1 MVIVFDLD
9 DTLFPE
15 SAFAVSALAEVGR
28 LAGQAYG
35 WDDYGDRLAALH
47 AAGRRPD
54 LFQAAATESG
64 RSPLTAGQL
73 SALLACY
80 REHRPDMLPWYAD
93 ASEAFR
99 VLHSRCPFE
108 LISDGY
114 LPTQRHKAAALGLE
128 RWIRRPVFT
137 EELGRQHWKPS
148 PMAFR
153 LIMERHPGETFA
165 YVADNP
171 AKDFIAPHA
180 LGWLSVRIRRP
191 DGVYAD
197 AVDAPGGSPDIVR
210 PDMAD
215 LPAILKVLK

>member
-15 SAFAVSALAEVGR
+15 SAFAASALAAVGR
-28 LAGQAYG
+28 LASQAYG

-47 AAGRRPD
+47 AAGHRPD
-54 LFQAAATESG
+54 LFQAAAKESG
-64 RSPLTAGQL
+64 RSPLTAEQL
-73 SALLACY
+73 VAFLACY
-80 REHRPDMLPWYAD
+80 REHRPSVLPWFAD

-99 VLHSRCPFE
+99 VLSPRFPFE

-114 LPTQRHKAAALGLE
+114 LPTQRHKASALGLE
-128 RWIRRPVFT
+128 QWIRRPVFT

-171 AKDFIAPHA
+171 AKDFIAPRA

-197 AVDAPGGSPDIVR
+197 AADAPGGSPDIVR

-215 LPAILKVLK
+215 LPAILKS

>member
-15 SAFAVSALAEVGR
+15 SAFAVSALAAVGR
-28 LAGQAYG
+28 QADQAYG
-35 WDDYGDRLAALH
+35 WEDYGMKLAELH

-54 LFQAAATESG
+54 LFQAAAEATG
-64 RSPLTAGQL
+64 RARLSPDQLAGF
-73 SALLACY
+73 LACF
-80 REHRPDMLPWYAD
+80 RAHRPTALPWFPD
-93 ASEAFR
+93 AQEAVR
-99 VLHSRCPFE
+99 TLHGRFPLE

-137 EELGRQHWKPS
+137 EELGRSCWKPA
-148 PMAFR
+148 PAAFELLMA
-153 LIMERHPGETFA
+153 RHPGERFA

-171 AKDFIAPHA
+171 AKDFVAPRA

-197 AVDAPGGSPDIVR
+197 APDAPGGSPDIVR
-210 PDMAD
+210 PDMSD
-215 LPAILKVLK
+215 LPSVLRT

>member
-15 SAFAVSALAEVGR
+15 SAFAVSALAAVGR
-28 LAGQAYG
+28 LACQAYG

-47 AAGRRPD
+47 AAGHRPD
-54 LFQAAATESG
+54 LFQAAATETG
-64 RSPLTAGQL
+64 RSPLTAEQL
-73 SALLACY
+73 AAFLACY
-80 REHRPDMLPWYAD
+80 REHRPSVLPWYAD

-99 VLHSRCPFE
+99 VLHPRFPFE

-128 RWIRRPVFT
+128 QWIRRPVFT
-137 EELGRQHWKPS
+137 EELGRSCWKPA
-148 PMAFR
+148 PAAFELLMA
-153 LIMERHPGETFA
+153 RHPGERFA

-171 AKDFIAPHA
+171 AKDFVAPRA

-191 DGVYAD
+191 AGVYAD
-197 AVDAPGGSPDIVR
+197 APDAPGGSPDIVR
-210 PDMAD
+210 PDMSD
-215 LPAILKVLK
+215 LPSVLRT